1 MVLKFQLM
9 QETEFGRDFWR
20 MFWVSL
26 IVHVALLAVIN
37 YSRKMWTPPVFYAP
51 PSYSVDLVSIEEP
64 KPQRKP
70 RPQPKA
76 PPKPA
81 PVARPEPKVA
91 PKPVPQPKPETAKE
105 VPAKAEP
112 EKKIA
117 IPDVAP
123 KEAPPEPKKAEAKAA
138 KPAEKPA
145 EKKPVEDKP
154 VEKKPPDEAYNENQI
169 RSALADVKK
178 RVSRQRAAEERAQAA
193 RGRITS
199 QVMQIKYKVYYNTIW
214 SIMRENWI
222 VPQGVR
228 LQPGLE
234 TILSITVA
242 VNGRVENIE
251 VEKRSGNDAFD
262 DSAVR
267 AVERSSPFPPL
278 PGEEKE
284 LEVGIRF
291 TPEELQ

>member
-1 MVLKFQLM
+1 MLLKFQLM

-26 IVHVALLAVIN
+26 VVHVALLALIN

-51 PSYSVDLVSIEEP
+51 PSYTVDLVSVEEP

-81 PVARPEPKVA
+81 PVAKPEPKPT
-91 PKPVPQPKPETAKE
+91 PKPVPQPKPEAAKS

-123 KEAPPEPKKAEAKAA
+123 KEAPPEPKKAEAKVD
-138 KPAEKPA
+138 KPTEKPA
-145 EKKPVEDKP
+145 EPKRVEEKP
-154 VEKKPPDEAYNENQI
+154 VEKKAPKEAYNEKQI
-169 RSALADVKK
+169 RSALADLKK
-178 RVSRQRAAEERAQAA
+178 RVNRQRAVEERALAA

-214 SIMRENWI
+214 DIIRENWI

-234 TILSITVA
+234 TILGITVA
-242 VNGRVENIE
+242 ANGRIVDIDL
-251 VEKRSGNDAFD
+251 EKRSGNDAFD